1 MKKPATRVLAALAA
15 FLVIFFGV
23 VWVKA
28 QVVRTG
34 YRVTELR
41 DSLRALDLDLAQA
54 EVALGALRHGA
65 RAQARGAR
73 LLLPSEYSPESVRY
87 KKGE

>member
-41 DSLRALDLDLAQA
+41 DSLRA
-54 EVALGALRHGA
+54 
-65 RAQARGAR
+65 
-73 LLLPSEYSPESVRY
+73 
-87 KKGE
+87 